1 MGQVTVPCPAV
12 LSLSAI
18 NGTRNRPLSH
28 PVSYTRLV
36 RWKHIS
42 GGGESMGKKLV
53 VKKESIHDFIF
64 YQYKPAR
71 LRLLIEWFF
80 LMAVVCLFTSHFAK
94 ESWFAFF
101 TTVGGCICAL
111 IIIIVFSI
119 LHDSPP
125 KKFVIDG
132 VGFLY
137 MAIIFNV
144 GASQIIGSGS
154 NKLLSVFFLFLLLLC
169 AVGFIF
175 IAISNIKK
183 DKYNNTSS
191 TSKLLP
197 LIGVIVGRLLATAF
211 LPHVPSDTLE
221 IVMGYF
227 ILLLSLL
234 FISICIVTCLKL
246 YYYFTVEVRGGT
258 YGTGDGSLS
267 HEENSK

>member
-1 MGQVTVPCPAV
+1 
-12 LSLSAI
+12 
-18 NGTRNRPLSH
+18 
-28 PVSYTRLV
+28 
-36 RWKHIS
+36 
-42 GGGESMGKKLV
+42 MGKKLV

-94 ESWFAFF
+94 E
-101 TTVGGCICAL
+101 
-111 IIIIVFSI
+111 I

-144 GASQIIGSGS
+144 GASQIIGTGS

-169 AVGFIF
+169 AVGYIF

-234 FISICIVTCLKL
+234 FSSTCIVTFLKL
-246 YYYFTVEVRGGT
+246 YFYFTVEVRGGT
-258 YGTGDGSLS
+258 YGTGDGSPS
-267 HEENSK
+267 HEENDN